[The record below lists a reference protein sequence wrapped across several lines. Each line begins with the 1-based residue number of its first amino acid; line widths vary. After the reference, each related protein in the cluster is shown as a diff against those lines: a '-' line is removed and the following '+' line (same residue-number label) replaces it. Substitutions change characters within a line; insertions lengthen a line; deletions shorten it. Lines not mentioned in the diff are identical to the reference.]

1 MITGIILAVLALLAI
16 VFLIAFNIR
25 ASSPRKADVPDSPS
39 LRESVH
45 GAEVDARR
53 QESMRETPGRDI
65 RAQQKSAADVPHT
78 KKAAAAQ
85 TAPLSSVPVPVQKEK
100 PTVQRTTEA
109 ERHTEPKSGT
119 RKSMDEEYRQALRE
133 MFYNEKK
140 PEDENA
146 SSDIYMDDNEYR
158 AAMRA
163 ISKKKQE

>member
-65 RAQQKSAADVPHT
+65 RAQQK
-78 KKAAAAQ
+78 
-85 TAPLSSVPVPVQKEK
+85 
-100 PTVQRTTEA
+100 VQRMY
-109 ERHTEPKSGT
+109 HTQRKRRQQKGIQSQNRAPAKVWMKNIARLSARCST
-119 RKSMDEEYRQALRE
+119 MRKSRGMKMLHPILTW
-133 MFYNEKK
+133 MITNIVL
-140 PEDENA
+140 PCVP
-146 SSDIYMDDNEYR
+146 
-158 AAMRA
+158 
-163 ISKKKQE
+163 

>member
-78 KKAAAAQ
+78 KKAAAA
-85 TAPLSSVPVPVQKEK
+85 
-100 PTVQRTTEA
+100 

-140 PEDENA
+140 PGDENA
-146 SSDIYMDDNEYR
+146 SSDTYMDDNEYR